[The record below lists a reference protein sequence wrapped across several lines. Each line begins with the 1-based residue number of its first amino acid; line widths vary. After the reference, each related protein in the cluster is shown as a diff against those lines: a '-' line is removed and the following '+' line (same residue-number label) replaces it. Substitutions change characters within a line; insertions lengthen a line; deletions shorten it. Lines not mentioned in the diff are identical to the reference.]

1 MPAVEDFSESAGTNK
16 HPSLDDE
23 FLNRIRPEEIRL
35 GAWVSF
41 VPTNYEYEP
50 DPERPTHKL
59 VVRQKGRIVQIN
71 AAHRWFQVE
80 AEIGGRLYRECF
92 KF

>member
-1 MPAVEDFSESAGTNK
+1 MKNSRSKRRREELPAAET
-16 HPSLDDE
+16 
-23 FLNRIRPEEIRL
+23 IRPEEIRL

-71 AAHRWFQVE
+71 AAHRWFQIE